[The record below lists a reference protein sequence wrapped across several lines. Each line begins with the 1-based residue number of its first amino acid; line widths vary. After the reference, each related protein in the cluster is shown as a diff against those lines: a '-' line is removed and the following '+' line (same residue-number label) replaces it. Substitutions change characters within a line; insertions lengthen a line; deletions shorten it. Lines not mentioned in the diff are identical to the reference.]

1 MRYPPCIMDQNNSHK
16 VDPDDDLDDEITSD
30 EIRRIFRNHPRDYIA
45 KLEEIGFI
53 YHDDDTDHEEQ
64 EEADARPLNANQE
77 YLVSF
82 FDGDIPL
89 SEKTIE
95 IFLEE
100 RRSRKPNFPL
110 IRKYFKQANK
120 RLLSMLLD
128 GLHRY
133 PVSTELL
140 SDLTFF
146 HETQNILST
155 LIDHYTAACEKQ
167 QNLEVFSELALDF
180 YYATLPDGY
189 DALHALK
196 EKYPL
201 GTTKRSVINFLIETE
216 KIRDGEADNDIRF

>member
-1 MRYPPCIMDQNNSHK
+1 MDQNNSHK

-30 EIRRIFRNHPRDYIA
+30 EIRKIFRNHPCDYIA

-53 YHDDDTDHEEQ
+53 YHDDDIDHEEQ

-100 RRSRKPNFPL
+100 RRSRKPNLPL

-120 RLLSMLLD
+120 NLLAMLLD

-133 PVSTELL
+133 PVSNELL
-140 SDLTFF
+140 SDLAFF
-146 HETQNILST
+146 HENQNILST

-196 EKYPL
+196 ETYSQR
-201 GTTKRSVINFLIETE
+201 TSKRSVIDFLIETE

>member
-1 MRYPPCIMDQNNSHK
+1 MGQNKNHRP
-16 VDPDDDLDDEITSD
+16 DPDDDLDDEITSD

-140 SDLTFF
+140 SDLAFF

-167 QNLEVFSELALDF
+167 QNLEVFSELALNF

-189 DALHALK
+189 DALQALK
-196 EKYPL
+196 EKYPP
-201 GTTKRSVINFLIETE
+201 GTTKRGVLDFLSEME
-216 KIRDGEADNDIRF
+216 NNRDSDADTDVQF